1 MRFQTT
7 GLRSLLFL
15 PLALSLQAC
24 TAEQIARTDTIIY
37 DVVEAGT
44 RKDKITGIRELNF
57 DSEEQEKAKARKAI
71 ETIKLQAK
79 LENIKIYGPQDPIY
93 KRVQRIY
100 SRVLAVSHYHDET
113 DFELIVLG
121 SQEFNAFALGGGNII
136 VLEGLVEAL
145 NNDELAYIIGHELAH
160 NAAAHI
166 AESEAYTKAK
176 RILSDQSDGFD
187 IAFTNINEQEA
198 DRVGILYAA
207 LAGFNP
213 LASATVWENIE
224 KKYPT
229 NYSYFRTHPAN
240 TERAASNRATARLVE
255 SYYAHGKQNNDY
267 QSLLICNSLFCSKT
281 LKKSPG
287 EGGGFEAMGQVLGSL
302 IVKNYLTK
310 QELKKQKS
318 QISLSPPEVNW
329 QGSGWNIKKGTIVRH
344 GQKVG
349 VNFAFQKGQGQFFYN
364 HNGKVEKGS
373 MTYSSVNEHGYW
385 WKWTDAY
392 GGGRAVF
399 NTYTDG
405 SIRGTIYL
413 TDGTDPGRV
422 LGAWIGQ

>member
-1 MRFQTT
+1 MRFQTS
-7 GLRSLLFL
+7 GLKYLLFL

-24 TAEQIARTDTIIY
+24 TAEQITRTDTIIY

-44 RKDKITGIRELNF
+44 REDKITGIRELNIA
-57 DSEEQEKAKARKAI
+57 SEEQEKAQARKTI
-71 ETIKLQAK
+71 ESVKLQAK
-79 LENIKIYGPQDPIY
+79 KENIKIYGPQDPIY
-93 KRVQRIY
+93 KRVNRIY

-113 DFELIVLG
+113 DLELIVIG
-121 SQEFNAFALGGGNII
+121 KQEFNAFAVGGGNII

-145 NNDELAYIIGHELAH
+145 NDNELAYVIGHEIAH

-166 AESEAYTKAK
+166 AESEAYTAAK
-176 RILSDQSDGFD
+176 RILSDRSDGFD
-187 IAFTNINEQEA
+187 IAFTNINEQEV

-213 LASATVWENIE
+213 SASATVWENIE

-240 TERAASNRATARLVE
+240 KERASSNRATARLVE
-255 SYYAHGKQNNDY
+255 SYYTQGKQNNDY

-281 LKKSPG
+281 LEKRPG

-318 QISLSPPEVNW
+318 EIFLSPPQVNW

-373 MTYSSVNEHGYW
+373 MAYLSVNEHGYW
-385 WKWTDAY
+385 WNWTDAY

-413 TDGTDPGRV
+413 ADGTDSGRI